1 MVQEYCA
8 WIYAAS
14 RVRDPLCGVREI
26 DAPWLFEASKAFKR
40 ICIVTRSLPL
50 DKVRNIG
57 IMAHIDAGKTTVSER
72 ILFFSGRTHRIGET
86 HNGAATM
93 DWMEQERE
101 RGITI
106 TSAAT
111 ACKWKGYKVNIIDT
125 PGHVDFTAE
134 VERSLRVLDG
144 AVAVFCAVAG
154 VQPQS
159 ETVWRQADRYRV
171 PRMAFIN
178 KMDRVGADFEKA
190 IRTMRD
196 RLGANPVPIQLPVGS
211 EDKFNGL
218 IDLVEMRAYTW
229 EGEGVEIQP
238 IEMDIPAELQAK
250 ADEWRHNLIEA
261 AAEAD
266 DALMEKYLAEEE
278 LTIDEIKAA
287 IRKGTIEG
295 HFTPVVGGTALKSKG
310 VQLMLDAVTAY
321 LPSPLDV
328 DEIDGTVPHEAE
340 KKLCRHPSDDE
351 PFSALAFKI
360 VTDPHVGKL
369 TFVRVYSGVLTAGDQ
384 VLNARTGRK
393 ERLGRL
399 LEMHANERSDLQE
412 LRAGDI
418 GAVIGCKNTTT
429 GDTLCSPD
437 KPIAL
442 MAVDFPEPVVH
453 IAIEPKT
460 KADQDKMSEALV
472 KLAEED
478 PTFRVRSDEE
488 TGQTII
494 AGMGELHLDIIV
506 DRMRREFK
514 VEGNVGKPMVAY
526 RESIRRKAEG
536 EMKFVRQSGGRGQ
549 YGHVVLTLE
558 PGESNSGF
566 TFESKIVGGVIPKE
580 YIPAVEKGCKEAIAS
595 GVITGYPMVD
605 VKVTLTFGSFHEVDS
620 SEMAFQIAGSMAV
633 KKAAPN
639 AGPVLLEPVMKV
651 EVITPDEYTGDV
663 IGDFNSRRGRLE
675 GMESEGSTQTINA
688 FVPLAEMFGYAN
700 ALRSRTQGRASYSM
714 EFANYEPA
722 PTGVANEIME
732 KAGSSFR
739 F

>member
-1 MVQEYCA
+1 MA
-8 WIYAAS
+8 
-14 RVRDPLCGVREI
+14 
-26 DAPWLFEASKAFKR
+26 
-40 ICIVTRSLPL
+40 RSLPL
-50 DKVRNIG
+50 NKVRNIG
-57 IMAHIDAGKTTVSER
+57 IMAHIDAGKTTVTER
-72 ILFFSGRTHRIGET
+72 VLFYSGRVHRVGEV
-86 HNGAATM
+86 HDGAATM
-93 DWMEQERE
+93 DFMDQERE

-106 TSAAT
+106 ASAAT
-111 ACKWKGYKVNIIDT
+111 ACEWNGHKINIIDT

-159 ETVWRQADRYRV
+159 ETVWRQADRYHV
-171 PRMAFIN
+171 PRLAFIN
-178 KMDRVGADFEKA
+178 KMDRVGADFAKA
-190 IRTMRD
+190 FGSMKE
-196 RLGANPVPIQLPVGS
+196 RLGANPVPIQLPIGA
-211 EDKFNGL
+211 EDQFNGVV
-218 IDLVEMRAYTW
+218 DLVEMKAYTW
-229 EGEGVEIQP
+229 QGEGAATEQVEI
-238 IEMDIPAELQAK
+238 EIPAELKEQAE
-250 ADEWRHNLIEA
+250 DWRRELVEA

-266 DALMEKYLAEEE
+266 EALMEKYFAEEE
-278 LTIDEIKAA
+278 ITLEELKAA
-287 IRKGTIEG
+287 IRKATLNNI
-295 HFTPVVGGTALKSKG
+295 FTPVLAGTALRSKG
-310 VQLMLDAVTAY
+310 VRLMLNAVTDY
-321 LPSPLDV
+321 LPSPVDV
-328 DEIDGTVPHEAE
+328 DEITGTDPRDTE
-340 KKLCRHPSDDE
+340 KPLSRKPSDDE

-360 VTDPHVGKL
+360 VTDPHVGRL
-369 TFVRVYSGVLTAGDQ
+369 TFIRVYSGVLKAGDQ
-384 VLNARTGRK
+384 VLNTRSTKK

-399 LEMHANERSDLQE
+399 LEMHADERSDLTE
-412 LRAGDI
+412 LRAGAI

-429 GDTLCSPD
+429 GDTLCDYD
-437 KPIAL
+437 KPITL

-506 DRMRREFK
+506 DRMKREFK
-514 VEGNVGKPMVAY
+514 VEANVGKPMVAY
-526 RESIRRKAEG
+526 RESIRKAAEA
-536 EMKFVRQSGGRGQ
+536 ETKFVRQSGGRGQ

-558 PGESNSGF
+558 PGEANTGF

-580 YIPAVEKGCKEAIAS
+580 YIPAVMKGCKEAVET

-605 VKVTLTFGSFHEVDS
+605 VKVTLTFGSYHEVDS
-620 SEMAFQIAGSMAV
+620 SEMAFQIAGSMAL
-633 KKAAPN
+633 KQAAPK
-639 AGPVLLEPVMKV
+639 ASPVLLEPVMKV
-651 EVITPDEYTGDV
+651 EVVTPDEYTGDV

-714 EFANYEPA
+714 QFASYEPA
-722 PTGVANEIME
+722 PTAVANEVME
-732 KAGSSFR
+732 KAGSTFR

>member
-1 MVQEYCA
+1 MA
-8 WIYAAS
+8 
-14 RVRDPLCGVREI
+14 
-26 DAPWLFEASKAFKR
+26 
-40 ICIVTRSLPL
+40 RSLPL
-50 DKVRNIG
+50 NKVRNIG
-57 IMAHIDAGKTTVSER
+57 IMAHIDAGKTTVTER
-72 ILFFSGRTHRIGET
+72 VLFYSGRVHRVGEV
-86 HNGAATM
+86 HDGAATM
-93 DWMEQERE
+93 DFMDQERE

-106 TSAAT
+106 ASAAT
-111 ACKWKGYKVNIIDT
+111 ACEWNGHKINIIDT

-159 ETVWRQADRYRV
+159 ETVWRQADRYHV
-171 PRMAFIN
+171 PRLAFIN
-178 KMDRVGADFEKA
+178 KMDRVGADFAKA
-190 IRTMRD
+190 FGSMKE
-196 RLGANPVPIQLPVGS
+196 RLGANPVPIQLPIGA
-211 EDKFNGL
+211 EDQFNGVV
-218 IDLVEMRAYTW
+218 DLVEMKAYTW
-229 EGEGVEIQP
+229 QGEGAATEQVEI
-238 IEMDIPAELQAK
+238 EIPAELKEQAE
-250 ADEWRHNLIEA
+250 DWRRELVEA

-266 DALMEKYLAEEE
+266 EALMEKYFAEEE
-278 LTIDEIKAA
+278 ITLDELKGA
-287 IRKGTIEG
+287 IRKATLNNI
-295 HFTPVVGGTALKSKG
+295 FTPVLAGTALRSKG
-310 VQLMLDAVTAY
+310 VRLMLNAVTDY
-321 LPSPLDV
+321 LPSPVDV
-328 DEIDGTVPHEAE
+328 DEITGAE
-340 KKLCRHPSDDE
+340 PRDSEVALSRKPSDDE

-360 VTDPHVGKL
+360 VADPHVGRL
-369 TFVRVYSGVLTAGDQ
+369 TFIRVYSGVLKAGDQ
-384 VLNARTGRK
+384 VLNTRSGKK

-399 LEMHANERSDLQE
+399 LEMHADERSDLDE
-412 LRAGDI
+412 LRAGAI

-429 GDTLCSPD
+429 GDTLCDYD
-437 KPIAL
+437 KPITL

-506 DRMRREFK
+506 DRMKREFK
-514 VEGNVGKPMVAY
+514 VEANVGKPMVAY
-526 RESIRRKAEG
+526 RESIRKAAEA
-536 EMKFVRQSGGRGQ
+536 ETKFVRQSGGRGQ

-558 PGESNSGF
+558 PGEANTGF

-580 YIPAVEKGCKEAIAS
+580 YIPAVMKGCKEAVET

-605 VKVTLTFGSFHEVDS
+605 VKVTLTFGSYHEVDS
-620 SEMAFQIAGSMAV
+620 SEMAFQIAGSMAL
-633 KKAAPN
+633 KQAAPK
-639 AGPVLLEPVMKV
+639 ASPVLLEPVMKV
-651 EVITPDEYTGDV
+651 EVVTPDEYTGDV

-714 EFANYEPA
+714 QFASYEPA
-722 PTGVANEIME
+722 PTAVANEVME
-732 KAGSSFR
+732 KAGSTFR

>member
-1 MVQEYCA
+1 MA
-8 WIYAAS
+8 
-14 RVRDPLCGVREI
+14 
-26 DAPWLFEASKAFKR
+26 
-40 ICIVTRSLPL
+40 RSLPL
-50 DKVRNIG
+50 NKVRNIG
-57 IMAHIDAGKTTVSER
+57 IMAHIDAGKTTVTER
-72 ILFFSGRTHRIGET
+72 VLFYSGRVHRVGEV
-86 HNGAATM
+86 HDGAATM
-93 DWMEQERE
+93 DFMEQERE

-106 TSAAT
+106 ASAAT
-111 ACKWKGYKVNIIDT
+111 ACEWAGHKINIIDT

-159 ETVWRQADRYRV
+159 ETVWRQADRYHV
-171 PRMAFIN
+171 PRLAFIN

-190 IRTMRD
+190 FGSMKD
-196 RLGANPVPIQLPVGS
+196 RLGANPIPIQLPIGA
-211 EDKFNGL
+211 EDQFNGVV
-218 IDLVEMRAYTW
+218 DLVEMKAYTW
-229 EGEGVEIQP
+229 QGEGAATEQVEI
-238 IEMDIPAELQAK
+238 EIPAELKEK
-250 ADEWRHNLIEA
+250 AEDWRRELVEA

-266 DALMEKYLAEEE
+266 EALMEKYFAEEE
-278 LTIDEIKAA
+278 ISLDELKAA
-287 IRKGTIEG
+287 IRKATLNNI
-295 HFTPVVGGTALKSKG
+295 FTPVLAGTALRSKG
-310 VQLMLDAVTAY
+310 VRLMLNAVTDY
-321 LPSPLDV
+321 LPSPVDV
-328 DEIDGTVPHEAE
+328 DEITGTDPRDTDKALSR
-340 KKLCRHPSDDE
+340 KPSDDE

-360 VTDPHVGKL
+360 VTDPHVGRL
-369 TFVRVYSGVLTAGDQ
+369 TFIRVYSGVLEAGSQ
-384 VLNARTGRK
+384 VLNTRSGKK

-399 LEMHANERSDLQE
+399 LEMHADERSDLQE
-412 LRAGDI
+412 LRAGAI

-429 GDTLCSPD
+429 GDTLCDSD
-437 KPIAL
+437 KPITL

-506 DRMRREFK
+506 DRMKREFK
-514 VEGNVGKPMVAY
+514 VEANVGKPMVAY
-526 RESIRRKAEG
+526 RESIRKAAEA
-536 EMKFVRQSGGRGQ
+536 ETKFVRQSGGRGQ

-558 PGESNSGF
+558 PGEANTGF

-580 YIPAVEKGCKEAIAS
+580 YIPAVMKGCKEAVET

-605 VKVTLTFGSFHEVDS
+605 VKVTLTFGSYHEVDS
-620 SEMAFQIAGSMAV
+620 SEMAFQIAGSMAL
-633 KKAAPN
+633 KQAAPK
-639 AGPVLLEPVMKV
+639 ASPVLLEPVMKV
-651 EVITPDEYTGDV
+651 EVVTPDEYTGDV

-714 EFANYEPA
+714 QFASYEPA
-722 PTGVANEIME
+722 PTAVANEVME
-732 KAGSSFR
+732 KAGSTFR

>member
-1 MVQEYCA
+1 MA
-8 WIYAAS
+8 
-14 RVRDPLCGVREI
+14 
-26 DAPWLFEASKAFKR
+26 
-40 ICIVTRSLPL
+40 RSLPL
-50 DKVRNIG
+50 NKVRNIG
-57 IMAHIDAGKTTVSER
+57 IMAHIDAGKTTVTER
-72 ILFFSGRTHRIGET
+72 VLFYSGRVHRVGEV
-86 HNGAATM
+86 HDGAATM
-93 DWMEQERE
+93 DFMEQERE

-106 TSAAT
+106 ASAAT
-111 ACKWKGYKVNIIDT
+111 ACEWNGHKINIIDT

-159 ETVWRQADRYRV
+159 ETVWRQADRYHV
-171 PRMAFIN
+171 PRLAFIN
-178 KMDRVGADFEKA
+178 KMDRVGADFAKA
-190 IRTMRD
+190 FGSMKE
-196 RLGANPVPIQLPVGS
+196 RLGANPVPIQLPIGA
-211 EDKFNGL
+211 EDQFNGVV
-218 IDLVEMRAYTW
+218 DLVEMKAYTW
-229 EGEGVEIQP
+229 EGEGAATEQVEI
-238 IEMDIPAELQAK
+238 EIPAELKEQAE
-250 ADEWRHNLIEA
+250 DWRRELVEA

-266 DALMEKYLAEEE
+266 EALMEKYFAEEE
-278 LTIDEIKAA
+278 ITLEELKAA
-287 IRKGTIEG
+287 IRKATLNNI
-295 HFTPVVGGTALKSKG
+295 FTPVLAGTALRSKG
-310 VQLMLDAVTAY
+310 VRLMLNAVTDY
-321 LPSPLDV
+321 LPSPVDV
-328 DEIDGTVPHEAE
+328 DEITGTDPRDTE
-340 KKLCRHPSDDE
+340 KPLSRKPSDDE

-360 VTDPHVGKL
+360 VTDPHVGRL
-369 TFVRVYSGVLTAGDQ
+369 TFIRVYSGVLKAGDQ
-384 VLNARTGRK
+384 VLNTRSTKK

-399 LEMHANERSDLQE
+399 LEMHADERSDLTE
-412 LRAGDI
+412 LRAGAI

-429 GDTLCSPD
+429 GDTLCDYD
-437 KPIAL
+437 KPITL

-506 DRMRREFK
+506 DRMKREFK
-514 VEGNVGKPMVAY
+514 VEANVGKPMVAY
-526 RESIRRKAEG
+526 RESIRKAAEA
-536 EMKFVRQSGGRGQ
+536 ETKFVRQSGGRGQ

-558 PGESNSGF
+558 PGEANTGF

-580 YIPAVEKGCKEAIAS
+580 YIPAVMKGCKEAVET

-605 VKVTLTFGSFHEVDS
+605 VKVTLTFGSYHEVDS
-620 SEMAFQIAGSMAV
+620 SEMAFQIAGSMAL
-633 KKAAPN
+633 KQAAPK
-639 AGPVLLEPVMKV
+639 ASPVLLEPVMKV
-651 EVITPDEYTGDV
+651 EVVTPDEYTGDV

-714 EFANYEPA
+714 QFASYEPA
-722 PTGVANEIME
+722 PTAVANEVME
-732 KAGSSFR
+732 KAGSTFR